1 MLVNFTSKIVKMKP
15 LIFGTIKSLA
25 RRANP
30 PQVLYKVELLDIT
43 SAAAPV
49 QSVFEK
55 QIQVEQYREPTYF
68 NLSLEPGM
76 FDMNPLGHYLLR
88 VQAIYEGNREVRI
101 DTAFQEIDIQQ
112 QTKVDLCFEF

>member
-1 MLVNFTSKIVKMKP
+1 
-15 LIFGTIKSLA
+15 
-25 RRANP
+25 
-30 PQVLYKVELLDIT
+30 
-43 SAAAPV
+43 
-49 QSVFEK
+49 
-55 QIQVEQYREPTYF
+55 
-68 NLSLEPGM
+68 M